1 MILRKAILIA
11 CGVAA
16 LAAAAS
22 VCVIALAFALYA
34 ALAPAWGP
42 ALAAAGVAGAATLLI
57 LLGGLIA
64 LLAANPSKLKKKSG
78 SEDLPSRMIE
88 LAREKPLI
96 AAAAIVAAGVVAVR
110 NPKITATL
118 MAAFMAGRSSDKK

>member
-42 ALAAAGVAGAATLLI
+42 ALAAAGVAGSAMLLI

-64 LLAANPSKLKKKSG
+64 LVAANPPRLKKKSAG
-78 SEDLPSRMIE
+78 EDLVARMFD
-88 LAREKPLI
+88 LARDKPI
-96 AAAAIVAAGVVAVR
+96 VAAAAILAAGAVALR
-110 NPKITATL
+110 NPKITATVVT
-118 MAAFMAGRSSDKK
+118 AFMAGKSAPKK

>member
-34 ALAPAWGP
+34 ALAPAWGS
-42 ALAAAGVAGAATLLI
+42 ALAAAGVAGAAMLLI

-64 LLAANPSKLKKKSG
+64 LVAAKPPRLRKKTATD
-78 SEDLPSRMIE
+78 DLTSRLFE
-88 LAREKPLI
+88 LARDKPI
-96 AAAAIVAAGVVAVR
+96 VAAAAIVAAGVVALR

-118 MAAFMAGRSSDKK
+118 VAAFMAGRSGPKK